1 MKKFKF
7 KLEPL
12 VKYKET
18 IERMQKEELKR
29 AQQTLRELQNQE
41 KRLLGAYADNERS
54 LNEALAKNEN
64 VIQALS
70 EHDFYFRYLRDA
82 IAEVRD
88 MIVKA
93 EEVVLRCQERLIV
106 TMKELKTYEK
116 LRREQYEEYLHE
128 VKIETEKEMDD
139 LVSFK
144 IISEG

>member
-18 IERMQKEELKR
+18 IERMQKEELKT

-41 KRLLGAYADNERS
+41 SRLLKAYTDNEIS
-54 LNEALAKNEN
+54 LNEALTKNEN

-70 EHDFYFRYLRDA
+70 EHDVYFRYLRDA
-82 IAEVRD
+82 LSEVREL
-88 MIVKA
+88 IKKA
-93 EEVVLRCQERLIV
+93 EEAVSRCQERLIV

-116 LRREQYEEYLHE
+116 LRRERYEEYLHE
-128 VKIETEKEMDD
+128 AKIETEKEMDD

-144 IISEG
+144 MISS